1 MLLQVILEGL
11 GLGLCW
17 LLSVL
22 VGIRK
27 GLLDGASLQPGSAA
41 AVREAGTY
49 DTRENQAQFSTF
61 QSCLHS
67 RLYWLCAGLCLW
79 DKRCERLCGG
89 LLAAACH
96 LVRYESH

>member
-11 GLGLCW
+11 GLGA
-17 LLSVL
+17 LLALVC

-27 GLLDGASLQPGSAA
+27 GCWDGASLQPGSAA
-41 AVREAGTY
+41 TVREAGTY

-89 LLAAACH
+89 LHVCLSSCP
-96 LVRYESH
+96 L